1 MEYKKGDKM
10 YLKNSP
16 MKGKVRFVKKGKLSS
31 HYVGPYDIFQRVGE
45 VAYQL
50 KLPSELSS
58 VHSVFHV

>member
-1 MEYKKGDKM
+1 M
-10 YLKNSP
+10 YLKISP
-16 MKGKVRFVKKGKLSS
+16 MKGVVRFGKQGKLSS